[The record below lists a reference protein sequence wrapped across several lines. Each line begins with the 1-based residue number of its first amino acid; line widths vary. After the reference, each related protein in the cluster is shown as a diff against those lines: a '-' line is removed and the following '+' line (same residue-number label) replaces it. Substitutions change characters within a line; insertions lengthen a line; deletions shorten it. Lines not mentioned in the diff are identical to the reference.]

1 MQISGDHRVSG
12 GGTDQFQPMYIR
24 YPGFTVSL
32 SSLKA
37 IKNLKAL
44 EK

>member
-1 MQISGDHRVSG
+1 MQISGDHGDSG
-12 GGTDQFQPMYIR
+12 GDTVQFQPKYIQ
-24 YPGFTVSL
+24 YPGFTVLL

-37 IKNLKAL
+37 IENLKAL